1 MSGRNLSRC
10 LACPV
15 AETMLMVRPWKL
27 PSVAMTSARPV
38 ALRASLTAAS
48 LASAPLLVKKTRV
61 RPGGRIPARSWS
73 SLARAGEYVSPESGF
88 WMMRAPCSA
97 SARTITGWA
106 CPMEVTP
113 QPAVRSRYRRPSS
126 SHTHTP
132 SPRSIEMGVLAKNG
146 GMCAFSTA
154 MVSAV
159 PMVSSR

>member
-1 MSGRNLSRC
+1 M
-10 LACPV
+10 AI
-15 AETMLMVRPWKL
+15 T
-27 PSVAMTSARPV
+27 SVRPV

-61 RPGGRIPARSWS
+61 SPGGRMPARSSS

-88 WMMRAPCSA
+88 WMMRAPCSV
-97 SARTITGWA
+97 SARTMTGWA
-106 CPMEVTP
+106 CPIVVTP

-132 SPRSIEMGVLAKNG
+132 SPRAMEMGVLAKNG

-154 MVSAV
+154 MVSGV
-159 PMVSSR
+159 PMVSSGSAG